1 MSSLTDKLSPDVPG
15 EQESADLCIICEG
28 DADQVILSK
37 LVKRLLAEN
46 SLAYDVRILT
56 AYGKLVI
63 PRIVRAAERHL
74 QPKALAVVINS
85 TGNLSKV
92 LKDFRK
98 ELDLDKYWVI
108 IAKPNVESWVT
119 NGGGNGID
127 DVEQFVKL
135 AGKADLGQIE
145 SAHPEFHTLK
155 QAVTNI
161 HLPQ

>member
-1 MSSLTDKLSPDVPG
+1 MNDKLKPEVPE
-15 EQESADLCIICEG
+15 EQDSSDLCIICEG
-28 DADQVILSK
+28 DADQVILSN

-46 SLAYDVRILT
+46 SLEYDVRILT
-56 AYGKLVI
+56 AYGKFII
-63 PRIVRAAERHL
+63 PGIVRAAERHL

-85 TGNLSKV
+85 NGNLSKV
-92 LKDFRK
+92 LKHFRK
-98 ELDLDKYWVI
+98 ELDLNKYWVI

-119 NGGGNGID
+119 NGRSKGID
-127 DVEQFVKL
+127 DLGQFVKL

-145 SAHPEFHTLK
+145 NAHPEFQTLK

>member
-1 MSSLTDKLSPDVPG
+1 
-15 EQESADLCIICEG
+15 LCIICEG

-37 LVKRLLAEN
+37 LVKRLLAED
-46 SLAYDVRILT
+46 SLKYDVRILT

-74 QPKALAVVINS
+74 HSKALAIVINS
-85 TGNLSKV
+85 NGNPSKV
-92 LKDFRK
+92 LKDLRT

-119 NGGGNGID
+119 NGRSKEID
-127 DVEQFVKL
+127 SLEQFVKL

-145 SAHPEFHTLK
+145 NAHPEFHTLK